1 MTLRLVIANKAY
13 SSWSQRPWLLLRH
26 FAIPFEETVIAMD
39 RPQTRAEMLAYAP
52 TGKCPAL
59 VDGDIVVWESLAIVE
74 YIAESFPDLPIWP
87 REKPARAL
95 ARALSSEMHSGFTA
109 LRNHCPT
116 QYRRPVRKIALTPE
130 VEADVARIEAAWADA
145 RMRFGQA
152 SKANPGPFLFGAFS
166 AADAMFAPV
175 VNRLHTYDIPVS
187 APTRAYIDTMRDLPA
202 WKDWEAGAK
211 EEPWSIARYDPI

>member
-13 SSWSQRPWLLLRH
+13 SSWSQRPWMLMRH
-26 FAIPFEETVIAMD
+26 FAIPFEETVIAMG

-59 VDGDIVVWESLAIVE
+59 VDGDVVVWESLAILE
-74 YIAESFPDLPIWP
+74 YLAESLPALPLWP

-95 ARALSSEMHSGFTA
+95 ARTLSSEMHAGFMA
-109 LRNHCPT
+109 LRGHCPT

-145 RMRFGQA
+145 RARFGGGGA
-152 SKANPGPFLFGAFS
+152 FLFGEFS

-187 APTRAYIDTMRDLPA
+187 APTRAYVDAMRDLPA
-202 WKDWEAGAK
+202 WKAWEAGAQ
-211 EEPWSIARYDPI
+211 EEPWTIDRYDSI